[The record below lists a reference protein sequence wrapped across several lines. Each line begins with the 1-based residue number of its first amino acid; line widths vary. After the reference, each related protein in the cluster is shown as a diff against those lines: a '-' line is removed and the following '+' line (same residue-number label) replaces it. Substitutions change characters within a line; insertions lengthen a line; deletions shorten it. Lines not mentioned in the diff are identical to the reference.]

1 MCYERSM
8 DALSSYIQNNGLTQA
23 ALANQLQ
30 IAPAFLSQI
39 LSGVRR
45 PGVALTKRIEA
56 VTGIPR
62 IDLRPDIFGDAQ

>member
-1 MCYERSM
+1 MILIRQYIEQANTNQAKLAEAIGISQS
-8 DALSSYIQNNGLTQA
+8 ALSLI
-23 ALANQLQ
+23 
-30 IAPAFLSQI
+30 IAGKRQ
-39 LSGVRR
+39 

>member
-1 MCYERSM
+1 M
-8 DALSSYIQNNGLTQA
+8 DALSRYITANDMTQVGFA
-23 ALANQLQ
+23 RQLG
-30 IAPAFLSQI
+30 ISDAFLSQI
-39 LSGVRR
+39 LSGVRK